1 MREAGK
7 CRQARSQVAV
17 RTQAQPGVAAT
28 LTSAALD
35 RGRGTT
41 YGGSGGV
48 GPGGD
53 HKALG
58 GAKAGRWSGTRTRSR
73 KAAERAGRGGAGG
86 RRRARRPA
94 PRAGRRGGE
103 GSARRG
109 SGEHGTGAK
118 GRPGSARRRRRPAAG
133 WARDGSQFTAPR
145 PCPPVRSETTTGGDA
160 RAARRSRVAT
170 TEHRETWTQHE
181 ALQLPRV
188 NSVHRPLLTQQVS
201 RQRGSRERRRLR
213 PSLRYQGGA
222 GRTGAFRG
230 PCRPPS
236 QSAPS
241 PSAFPP

>member
-7 CRQARSQVAV
+7 CRQARSQVAED
-17 RTQAQPGVAAT
+17 T
-28 LTSAALD
+28 
-35 RGRGTT
+35 
-41 YGGSGGV
+41 
-48 GPGGD
+48 GP
-53 HKALG
+53 
-58 GAKAGRWSGTRTRSR
+58 
-73 KAAERAGRGGAGG
+73 AGRGCHAHFRRTRPRQGHDLRWVRRESAQAGTTRPWEEPRLGAGQG
-86 RRRARRPA
+86 REPGPGRL
-94 PRAGRRGGE
+94 RRGERAERLRGARHRGQGTAGE
-103 GSARRG
+103 RPPASASGCGLGPRRL
-109 SGEHGTGAK
+109 
-118 GRPGSARRRRRPAAG
+118 
-133 WARDGSQFTAPR
+133 
-145 PCPPVRSETTTGGDA
+145 PVRSETTTGGDA
-160 RAARRSRVAT
+160 LAARRSRVAT
-170 TEHRETWTQHE
+170 TGHRETWTQHE

>member
-7 CRQARSQVAV
+7 CRQARSQVAED
-17 RTQAQPGVAAT
+17 TGPAGVAAT

-41 YGGSGGV
+41 YGGSG
-48 GPGGD
+48 
-53 HKALG
+53 A
-58 GAKAGRWSGTRTRSR
+58 SR
-73 KAAERAGRGGAGG
+73 
-86 RRRARRPA
+86 P
-94 PRAGRRGGE
+94 RRGPQGLGRSQGWALVRDANQDQEGCGE

-118 GRPGSARRRRRPAAG
+118 GRPGSARRHRRPAAG

-170 TEHRETWTQHE
+170 TGHRETWTQHE